1 MRNWVNDINLDEKQL
16 AWFKHLSKK
25 EIQRI
30 VAEKFEYFSSLI
42 KYSKNSWLKMKPYQ
56 IQAWEEWTFACWLW
70 EEWNAF
76 FNKYMEWKIKF
87 SDIPEE
93 YFEPKYL
100 YYWLPWLI
108 SKDNDVLWPIVD
120 HELEHAES
128 SDYWDMLINSRE
140 AVLHNFPVTTV
151 WMFFNAF
158 EDIYMGKKQIA
169 KWRAKRLGVQNL
181 YKDMFTRTGTLD
193 ARKKLLKLDQFAR
206 KALHY
211 WLNKEFPL
219 TFDVNYIVDEDV
231 QEEFDKFI
239 EHLDEIVD
247 VTIDNKERIKRK
259 NEILWP
265 IIERLGNKDMDRM
278 QRERIKQQ
286 IQQERREQQQQQV
299 QKTQEWAQK
308 ELSDALNQQ
317 EANNWG
323 QGEWVKQVQEWT
335 QEELKDTLD
344 NNNQTGNNWNSWSED
359 WEWKTEN
366 SVQNDQSNWE
376 SATGKT
382 WWEENQNQSNNSQN
396 LDWNKE
402 WENWWE
408 QDSEKDVWDKQKQ
421 GNQSSWWNMP
431 WMDNNKEN
439 QNQQNNS
446 QNSECNNQGSN
457 WWETSESWEQNLEN
471 RWNNWEEQDSQW
483 NSSQEW
489 NSNTNMSQ
497 SWNSSEQS
505 WNSSEQSW
513 NSSEQSWNSSE
524 QSWNSSEQSWNN
536 SEQSWN
542 SSEQSW
548 NSSEQSWNNSEQSWN
563 SSEQSWNSS
572 EQSWNSSEQSWNN
585 SEQSWNSSE
594 QSWNNSEQSWNSSKQ
609 SWKTQNN
616 SWSNSS
622 SNANQTSQWWNQQMW
637 NESEWLWI
645 SDKQLEDEIEKRLQ
659 NMSDKEK
666 QQLIDDIKDKID
678 QENLKEHWEDLKMQ
692 KKILDNKNWD
702 KENLWEWTNDKQD
715 DWEPSEEQNKLQEQ
729 QQEQLEEMEK
739 QWENIE
745 KAVEKREKD
754 IENEKKLWEYLDKL
768 EEMTHEKD
776 LDKMDAVKKEYEN
789 LKEQAENIESD
800 DIKERLKEK
809 IETMSEYLKKKEQD
823 YEKELRKSGFSRDEE
838 YLYRRYMKIEK
849 ELDKDVNKFIKK
861 LEAEIP
867 KLKEFHLE
875 GWYNSWRV
883 TDMNEAWRKIRLK
896 QWWEKLYSRFEEKES
911 LEVNLWIC
919 LSVDVS
925 WSMSDNIGDTMR
937 LVIFLWL
944 LCQKWGIPFHVN
956 TFGENLNIIKDTD
969 DEFEE
974 RKWKLMRELVANDW
988 WTNIWLSVKKDLDV
1002 IEEVKK
1008 THPDTV
1014 FLPIFIT
1021 DWQANEWILWDSLI
1035 ELMKWFKNLSTMV
1048 GIWIDERNLKY
1059 WYPNSKVIW
1068 LRDSSEI
1075 MTVLL
1080 KELKQ
1085 FLKKH
1090 KTQIFKV
1097 VNE

>member
-56 IQAWEEWTFACWLW
+56 KQAWEEWTFACWLW

-151 WMFFNAF
+151 WKFFNAF

-193 ARKKLLKLDQFAR
+193 ARKRLLKLDQFAN

-278 QRERIKQQ
+278 QRERIRQQ
-286 IQQERREQQQQQV
+286 IQQERRELQQQQV

-308 ELSDALNQQ
+308 ELTDALNQQ
-317 EANNWG
+317 EANNWE
-323 QGEWVKQVQEWT
+323 QGKWVKQVQEWT

-344 NNNQTGNNWNSWSED
+344 NNNQSENNWNSGNWSENWEWKSED
-359 WEWKTEN
+359 WE
-366 SVQNDQSNWE
+366 QNNQSNWE
-376 SATGKT
+376 STSEKT
-382 WWEENQNQSNNSQN
+382 WWEENKDHSNNSQN
-396 LDWNKE
+396 SNWNEE

-408 QDSEKDVWDKQKQ
+408 ESSEKNTWNEQKQ

-431 WMDNNKEN
+431 WMEDNNGNKN
-439 QNQQNNS
+439 QSNGS
-446 QNSECNNQGSN
+446 ENSEWNNQWSN
-457 WWETSESWEQNLEN
+457 WWE
-471 RWNNWEEQDSQW
+471 QDHQW
-483 NSSQEW
+483 SSSQEW
-489 NSNTNMSQ
+489 NSNNMNQ
-497 SWNSSEQS
+497 SWNSSKQSWSSSEQSWSSSEQS

-513 NSSEQSWNSSE
+513 SSSEQSWNSSE
-524 QSWNSSEQSWNN
+524 QSWS
-536 SEQSWN
+536 

-548 NSSEQSWNNSEQSWN
+548 NSSEQSWS

-572 EQSWNSSEQSWNN
+572 EQSWSSSEQSWSSSEQSWSSSEQSWSSSEQSLSSSEQSWSSSEQSWNM
-585 SEQSWNSSE
+585 
-594 QSWNNSEQSWNSSKQ
+594 
-609 SWKTQNN
+609 QNN
-616 SWSNSS
+616 SWSNSN
-622 SNANQTSQWWNQQMW
+622 SNTNQTSQWWNQQMW

-692 KKILDNKNWD
+692 KKILDNKKWN
-702 KENLWEWTNDKQD
+702 KEDLWEWTNDEQE
-715 DWEPSEEQNKLQEQ
+715 DWKTSEEQNKLQEQ
-729 QQEQLEEMEK
+729 QQEQLEEMER

-768 EEMTHEKD
+768 EELTHEKD

-789 LKEQAENIESD
+789 LKEQAENIESE

-809 IETMSEYLKKKEQD
+809 LETMSEYLKKKEQD
-823 YEKELRKSGFSRDEE
+823 YEKELRKCGFSRDEE

-925 WSMSDNIGDTMR
+925 WSMSDNIRNTMR

-1035 ELMKWFKNLSTMV
+1035 ELMKWFKNLSTIV